1 MDRFAVGQFGNTRL
15 SKKGRYIC
23 SAWSRVRLCVAT
35 GPRCAKSSRNRPKL
49 ISPRP
54 SDGADSGQLI
64 SEPKTLTAAPLT
76 VHHRIGRGRGL
87 RILPGKRANSPSRLA
102 DCPYVSRGG
111 SAMEDNQID
120 KVEEAIA
127 GWRGRR
133 SGAASSTSRWDICEP
148 WSQQRSSHRGS
159 GEADQQVD
167 PDDRQEE
174 SSVLLIRHYEA
185 REQPTGVP
193 WFVTPRLQREILET
207 RPRSAKLRRPG
218 LVMLLALPGLVFLA
232 GGAMAQAQEISRP
245 ILSSGL
251 RDATHVQTQTIA
263 KPVQSPLIKSPTG
276 ATNLPPIGSIGAGS
290 DIRPF
295 LPPGVP

>member
-1 MDRFAVGQFGNTRL
+1 
-15 SKKGRYIC
+15 
-23 SAWSRVRLCVAT
+23 
-35 GPRCAKSSRNRPKL
+35 
-49 ISPRP
+49 
-54 SDGADSGQLI
+54 
-64 SEPKTLTAAPLT
+64 
-76 VHHRIGRGRGL
+76 
-87 RILPGKRANSPSRLA
+87 
-102 DCPYVSRGG
+102 
-111 SAMEDNQID
+111 MEDNQID
-120 KVEEAIA
+120 KVQEAIT

-133 SGAASSTSRWDICEP
+133 SGVAPSTSRWDICEP

-295 LPPGVP
+295 LPPGVPAHLTRAALRRAWSTDPAIRDFIGLSENSWDFNAQDGVPGFSSLTPQRLARMTGEEESSGTQRVARVPTLEASQVPSSAQVK